1 MVNKH
6 CQYTSIIHRVTR
18 SYKYHVIDIIL
29 LTYNAKATFSQI
41 VDGPQH
47 NTNPQSPVM
56 YMGRNSISNYQDN
69 SVYKAS

>member
-6 CQYTSIIHRVTR
+6 CQYTSIIYRVMR

-29 LTYNAKATFSQI
+29 LTYNAKATFSRI

-47 NTNPQSPVM
+47 NTNPHSPVL

-69 SVYKAS
+69 SVYKTS